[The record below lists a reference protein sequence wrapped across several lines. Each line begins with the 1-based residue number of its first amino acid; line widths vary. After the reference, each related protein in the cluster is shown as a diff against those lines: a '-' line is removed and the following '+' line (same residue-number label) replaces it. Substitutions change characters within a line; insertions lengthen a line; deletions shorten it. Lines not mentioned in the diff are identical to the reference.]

1 MNLNEALIAELTHE
15 AASTRKLLERVPTE
29 QLSWRPHEK
38 SMTVGRL
45 ASHVAHLPFLTE
57 LIVKDNEM
65 DFRNTPY
72 KLQEATDNTSLLA
85 SFDANVQ
92 KAIAALQSADDERLR
107 GIWTLKSGEHVIFQL
122 PRVAAYRTMVM
133 SHSIHHRGQLSVY
146 LRLLNIPIPGMYGPS
161 ADEPM

>member
-72 KLQEATDNTSLLA
+72 KLQEATDNTALLA